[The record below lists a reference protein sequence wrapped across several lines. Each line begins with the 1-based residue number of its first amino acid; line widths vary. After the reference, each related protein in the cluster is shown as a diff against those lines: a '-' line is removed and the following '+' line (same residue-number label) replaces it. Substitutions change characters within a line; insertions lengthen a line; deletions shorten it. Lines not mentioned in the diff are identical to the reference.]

1 MRLAVTAGY
10 LADGL
15 YQLLPQGKFGGHRA
29 RCHFRNDEDRQADTV
44 KTSGPFR
51 RVLAGY
57 DGSPEAAEAVRAA
70 AAIAARD
77 GGHVV
82 ALSVVRQSPHAD
94 GDQEP
99 RGEDASLRDQA
110 EALFDE
116 LRLDAFA
123 AALVRMSAQVVYA
136 DERKLGQVV
145 TDYATDHGFD
155 VLVLGRQGSGRRRGT
170 RLGQVADYA
179 VLACPVPVLLTA
191 R

>member
-1 MRLAVTAGY
+1 MASTSFFRIGSLEAHRVCRPFRDDQDCW
-10 LADGL
+10 ADS
-15 YQLLPQGKFGGHRA
+15 
-29 RCHFRNDEDRQADTV
+29 V
-44 KTSGPFR
+44 KTAGPFR

-57 DGSPEAAEAVRAA
+57 DGSPDGAEAVRTA

-77 GGHVV
+77 GGHLVV
-82 ALSVVRQSPHAD
+82 LSVVRQPPRSD
-94 GDQEP
+94 GDYEP
-99 RGEDASLRDQA
+99 RGEGGNLRDQA

-116 LRLDAFA
+116 LRRDGFA
-123 AALVRMSAQVVYA
+123 AGAVRMSAQVVYA

-145 TDYATDHGFD
+145 TDYAADHGFD
-155 VLVLGRQGSGRRRGT
+155 VLVLGRQGGGRRRGT